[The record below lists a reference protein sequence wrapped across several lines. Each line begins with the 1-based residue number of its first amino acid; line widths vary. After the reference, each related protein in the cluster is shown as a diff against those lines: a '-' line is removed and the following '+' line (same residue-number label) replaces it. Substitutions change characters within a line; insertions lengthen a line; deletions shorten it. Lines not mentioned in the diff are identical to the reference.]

1 MTRKKGQKTML
12 DKTLYSSENI
22 IEVLWQPW
30 NLTFEVSFKNKK
42 IFTADVWDLDNG
54 LKSRPLDEDGR
65 YKNLPLEWW
74 KVEKY
79 YNRFLKHAKYAG
91 YYI

>member
-1 MTRKKGQKTML
+1 ML
-12 DKTLYSSENI
+12 DKILYSSDNI
-22 IEVLWQPW
+22 IKVIWSPGQ
-30 NLTFEVSFKNKK
+30 LTYTVSFKNKK

-54 LKSRPLDEDGR
+54 LKTWPLDENGR

-79 YNRFLKHAKYAG
+79 YNRFLKKAKYMG
-91 YYI
+91 YCL

>member
-1 MTRKKGQKTML
+1 ML
-12 DKTLYSSENI
+12 DKNLYASENI
-22 IEVLWQPW
+22 TEVLWSPGQ
-30 NLTFEVSFKNKK
+30 LTYTVSFKNGK

-54 LKSRPLDEDGR
+54 LKSWPLDENRR

-79 YNRFLKHAKYAG
+79 YNRFLKRAKYSG

>member
-1 MTRKKGQKTML
+1 ML
-12 DKTLYSSENI
+12 DKSLYSSENI
-22 IEVLWQPW
+22 IEVLWSPGQ
-30 NLTFEVSFKNKK
+30 LTYTVSFKNGK

-54 LKSRPLDEDGR
+54 LKARPLDENGR

-91 YYI
+91 YYV